1 MSLVIAKRPANLATM
16 IRFDNVSKS
25 YPTRQGRRT
34 ILDDVSFAL
43 SPGDALGICGHN
55 GAGKSTLLRLTS
67 GVESASSGTVLR
79 DMSVSWPIG
88 HSSAFQ
94 SSLTGAD
101 NVRFIARIYNR
112 QIDEVLAF
120 VDDFAEL
127 GDYLMMPVRTYS
139 VGMTARLAFAV
150 SLAVEFDCYLV
161 DEITSAGDARF
172 QQKCHDALM
181 ARKANGALLMVSH
194 DPHTL
199 AAFCD
204 TGAVLEDGRLTLFPT
219 IEAAIERHFGR
230 ALQPA

>member
-1 MSLVIAKRPANLATM
+1 MSLVIATPAASFGSM
-16 IRFDNVSKS
+16 IRFDNVSKY
-25 YPTRQGRRT
+25 YPTPHGPRT
-34 ILDDVSFAL
+34 ILDGVSF
-43 SPGDALGICGHN
+43 SIGVGDALGICGHN

-67 GVESASSGTVLR
+67 GVEKVSSGNVQR
-79 DMSVSWPIG
+79 EMSISWPIG

-94 SSLTGAD
+94 SSLTGSD

-112 QIDEVLAF
+112 PIEDVLAF

-127 GDYLMMPVRTYS
+127 GSYLTMPVRTYS
-139 VGMTARLAFAV
+139 VGMAARLAFAV

-172 QQKCHDALM
+172 RQKCEDALM
-181 ARKANGALLMVSH
+181 ARKTKGALLMVSH

-204 TGAVLEDGRLTLFPT
+204 IGAVLEDGKLELFPT
-219 IEAAIERHFGR
+219 IDAAIERHFGF

>member
-1 MSLVIAKRPANLATM
+1 M
-16 IRFDNVSKS
+16 IRFDNVSKF
-25 YPTRQGRRT
+25 YPVRGGRRK
-34 ILDDVSFAL
+34 ILDQVNLAV
-43 SPGDALGICGHN
+43 GRGEAVGICGHN
-55 GAGKSTLLRLTS
+55 GAGKSTLLRLAS
-67 GVESASSGTVLR
+67 GVEAASSGTVIR

-112 QIDEVLAF
+112 PIADILAF

-127 GDYLMMPVRTYS
+127 GSYLTMPVRTYS

-150 SLAVEFDCYLV
+150 SLAVDFDCYLV

-181 ARKANGALLMVSH
+181 ARKNNGALLMVSH
-194 DPHTL
+194 DPNTL
-199 AAFCD
+199 SAFCD
-204 TGAVLEDGRLTLFPT
+204 RGAVLENGMLTLFPM
-219 IEAAIERHFGR
+219 IDAAIEHHFGR
-230 ALQPA
+230 SLQPA

>member
-1 MSLVIAKRPANLATM
+1 M
-16 IRFDNVSKS
+16 IRFESVSKY
-25 YPTRQGRRT
+25 YPTREGRRL
-34 ILDDVSFAL
+34 ILDSVDL
-43 SPGDALGICGHN
+43 TIRPGDALGVCGHN
-55 GAGKSTLLRLTS
+55 GAGKSTLLRLAS
-67 GVESASSGTVLR
+67 GVEQPSGGKIERGMTT
-79 DMSVSWPIG
+79 SWPIG

-112 QIDEVLAF
+112 PIEDVLAF

-127 GDYLMMPVRTYS
+127 GSYLKMPVRTYS

-150 SLAVEFDCYLV
+150 SLAVEFGCYLV

-181 ARKANGALLMVSH
+181 ARKNQGALLMVSH

-199 AAFCD
+199 AAYCD
-204 TGAVLEDGRLTLFPT
+204 LGATLNDGKLSIFPT
-219 IEAAIERHFGR
+219 IGEAIQKHFGSTY
-230 ALQPA
+230 QPA